1 MVPDTGS
8 IFATCEDPREEEQV
22 GCVLRCISDGLAI
35 GELSLGVVVE
45 LGELILETEAFVGVL
60 HGLVGYLHIFFR
72 RVDDIVLGEIADVD
86 PALDL
91 GVEGETTS
99 LTLLG
104 GDEDDP
110 VSSAC
115 PVECGSRSILE
126 HREVLDVGHIE
137 AAEEAGVGYPVDD
150 VERCRAGVHRADTTD
165 LYRSGCTRLTT
176 GREDL
181 DPRRSPFES
190 RGDIRSRLLR

>member
-1 MVPDTGS
+1 MIPDTGS

-22 GCVLRCISDGLAI
+22 GCVLRSVSDGLAV
-35 GELSLGVVVE
+35 GELSVGVVVE
-45 LGELILETEAFVGVL
+45 LGELVLEAEAFVGVL
-60 HGLVGYLHIFFR
+60 HGLVGYLHILFG

-110 VSSAC
+110 VSSAR

-137 AAEEAGVGYPVDD
+137 AAEEAGVGYSIDD
-150 VERCRAGVHRADTTD
+150 VER
-165 LYRSGCTRLTT
+165 
-176 GREDL
+176 
-181 DPRRSPFES
+181 
-190 RGDIRSRLLR
+190 

>member
-1 MVPDTGS
+1 MVPDAGS

-22 GCVLRCISDGLAI
+22 GCILRCISDGLAI
-35 GELSLGVVVE
+35 GELSLRVVVE

-72 RVDDIVLGEIADVD
+72 GVDDIVLGEIADVD
-86 PALDL
+86 PTLDL
-91 GVEGETTS
+91 GVEGETAS
-99 LTLLG
+99 LTLLCG
-104 GDEDDP
+104 NEDDP
-110 VSSAC
+110 VSGAC
-115 PVECGSRSILE
+115 AVECGSRSILE
-126 HREVLDVGHIE
+126 HREVLDVSHVE

-150 VERCRAGVHRADTTD
+150 VERSRAGVHRADTTD
-165 LYRSGCTRLTT
+165 LYRSGCTRLAT

>member
-22 GCVLRCISDGLAI
+22 GCVLRSVGDGLAV

-45 LGELILETEAFVGVL
+45 LGELILEPEAFVGVL
-60 HGLVGYLHIFFR
+60 HGLVGYLHVFFR
-72 RVDDIVLGEIADVD
+72 GVDDIVLGEIADVD
-86 PALDL
+86 PTLDL
-91 GVEGETTS
+91 GVEGETAS
-99 LTLLG
+99 LTLLRG
-104 GDEDDP
+104 NEYDP

-126 HREVLDVGHIE
+126 HREVLDVGHVE

-150 VERCRAGVHRADTTD
+150 VER
-165 LYRSGCTRLTT
+165 
-176 GREDL
+176 
-181 DPRRSPFES
+181 
-190 RGDIRSRLLR
+190 

>member
-1 MVPDTGS
+1 MITPRLGRVEALVAVVELTRVHIDHLTRASLPEIVVIPDTGS

-22 GCVLRCISDGLAI
+22 GCVLRSISDSLAS
-35 GELSLGVVVE
+35 GELGVGVGIE
-45 LGELILETEAFVGVL
+45 LVKLVLKAEAFVGVL

-72 RVDDIVLGEIADVD
+72 GVDDIVLGEIADVE

-115 PVECGSRSILE
+115 PVECGSRSVLE
-126 HREVLDVGHIE
+126 YREVLDVGHIE

-150 VERCRAGVHRADTTD
+150 VER
-165 LYRSGCTRLTT
+165 
-176 GREDL
+176 
-181 DPRRSPFES
+181 
-190 RGDIRSRLLR
+190 

>member
-8 IFATCEDPREEEQV
+8 IFATCENPREEEQV
-22 GCVLRCISDGLAI
+22 GCILRRVSDGLAV
-35 GELSLGVVVE
+35 GELSVRVVVE

-72 RVDDIVLGEIADVD
+72 GVDDIVLGEIADID

-91 GVEGETTS
+91 GVEGETAS

-104 GDEDDP
+104 GDQDDP
-110 VSSAC
+110 VSSART
-115 PVECGSRSILE
+115 VECGSRSILE
-126 HREVLDVGHIE
+126 HREVLDVGHVE

-150 VERCRAGVHRADTTD
+150 VERRCAGVHRADTTD
-165 LYRSGCTRLTT
+165 LYRSGCTRLTA